1 MNYTIRVMRKIY
13 LFLLAV
19 ISLTSVQLKA
29 QEDLLDI
36 LNSEQTEEVNTAI
49 AIFKGAR
56 LISGHT
62 IVTRKTGELEFVISH
77 RFGKINSGI
86 DEFFGLDGANVRF
99 SLEYGISD
107 NLTAGIGRNSF
118 EKVYDGFLKYS
129 FLKQSTGEKSMPVSL
144 TAFSSMAIRTL
155 KDPDFTE
162 DDFNSKVSYTHQLLI
177 ARKFNDKFSFQLA
190 PTYVHRNKVLEN
202 QENDII
208 ALGVGGRMKL
218 NSRISLNAEYYY
230 RLTEELNS
238 NYKDSLG
245 IGIEI
250 ETGGHVF
257 HLNFTNSRSMVER
270 GFITET
276 DGDFFKGDIHFGFN
290 ISRVF

>member
-1 MNYTIRVMRKIY
+1 MRKLYI
-13 LFLLAV
+13 LAV
-19 ISLTSVQLKA
+19 IALSSINVKA

-36 LNSEQTEEVNTAI
+36 LNSEQTEEVNTTL

-56 LISGHT
+56 LINGHT

-77 RFGKINSGI
+77 RFGRINTGI

-99 SLEYGISD
+99 SLEYGITD

-118 EKVYDGFLKYS
+118 EKVYDGFLKYGL
-129 FLKQSTGEKSMPVSL
+129 LKQSTGEKNMPISL

-155 KDPDFTE
+155 KDPDFIE
-162 DDFNSKVSYTHQLLI
+162 DDFNSKVSYTHQVLI

-208 ALGVGGRMKL
+208 ALGIGGRMKL
-218 NSRISLNAEYYY
+218 NTRVSLNAEYYY
-230 RLTEELNS
+230 RLTEELDAS
-238 NYKDSLG
+238 YKDSLG
-245 IGIEI
+245 VGVEI

-276 DGDFFKGDIHFGFN
+276 DGNFFKGDIHFGFN